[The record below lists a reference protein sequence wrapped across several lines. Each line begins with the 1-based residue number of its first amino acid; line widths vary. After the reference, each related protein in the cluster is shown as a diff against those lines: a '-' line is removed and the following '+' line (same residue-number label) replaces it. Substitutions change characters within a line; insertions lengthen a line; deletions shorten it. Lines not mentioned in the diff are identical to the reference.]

1 MRYAAVGGMI
11 EKRREGR
18 PSVVRHFNNRTLQG
32 PVPTSARRTMK
43 RANTK
48 NKLPF
53 LPVCSILGE
62 RNIFRKRETPMER
75 ELETIRLYYED
86 PYMKEFEAV
95 VLDCIPDGKNYRI
108 KLNRTAFYPEG
119 GG

>member
-1 MRYAAVGGMI
+1 
-11 EKRREGR
+11 
-18 PSVVRHFNNRTLQG
+18 
-32 PVPTSARRTMK
+32 
-43 RANTK
+43 
-48 NKLPF
+48 
-53 LPVCSILGE
+53 
-62 RNIFRKRETPMER
+62 MER